1 MLSISLLDSNYK
13 KVADLAILKNG
24 FWGDIKEE
32 SSKVFLS
39 LKDVDYIDLDNDGIM
54 EILIKV
60 PQYEGSQLS
69 ILKYNKGKIDGKTNL
84 EVNVSK

>member
-1 MLSISLLDSNYK
+1 MN
-13 KVADLAILKNG
+13 
-24 FWGDIKEE
+24 
-32 SSKVFLS
+32 LS
-39 LKDVDYIDLDNDGIM
+39 LNFVKDYIDLDNDGIM